1 MSDGL
6 EAELRSTMVRAVR
19 RFEELPST
27 NDYALATAN
36 DLGDD
41 ELPCL
46 VIADL
51 QTDGRGRGAN
61 RWWSNAGALTFS
73 LIIQPGR
80 WGVPASMWPRL
91 SVAVGGAV
99 TEALSQF
106 VSGGA
111 VQLKWPNDVYLSGRK
126 VCGVLVETAPSN
138 SDRLV
143 IGVGV
148 NLGNSFTNAPTD
160 VAAKAISLSDA
171 TRNSVRRE
179 DVLFAILRQLDADL
193 TRLALLD
200 DELLRRWRRSC
211 FLTGRLISI
220 SDSETRVFGA
230 CLGIEDDASLLIQTE
245 AGPQRRYAGIV
256 EIVD

>member
-6 EAELRSTMVRAVR
+6 EAELRSTIVRAVR
-19 RFEELPST
+19 HFEELPST
-27 NDYALATAN
+27 NDYALAVAN
-36 DLGDD
+36 DLVDGD
-41 ELPCL
+41 LPCL

-51 QTDGRGRGAN
+51 QTAGRGRGAN
-61 RWWSNAGALTFS
+61 RWWSNPGALTFS

-91 SVAVGGAV
+91 SVAIGGTV

-106 VSGGA
+106 VPGGS

-126 VCGVLVETAPSN
+126 VCGILVETAPAN

-148 NLGNSFTNAPTD
+148 NVGNSFTNAPAD
-160 VAAKAISLSDA
+160 VAAKATSLVDA
-171 TRNSVRRE
+171 TQKSVRRE
-179 DVLFAILRQLDADL
+179 DVLIAILRQLDADL
-193 TRLALLD
+193 MRLALLD
-200 DELLRRWRRSC
+200 GELLQRWRRSC

-245 AGPQRRYAGIV
+245 AGPQRRYAGVV
-256 EIVD
+256 EIVG